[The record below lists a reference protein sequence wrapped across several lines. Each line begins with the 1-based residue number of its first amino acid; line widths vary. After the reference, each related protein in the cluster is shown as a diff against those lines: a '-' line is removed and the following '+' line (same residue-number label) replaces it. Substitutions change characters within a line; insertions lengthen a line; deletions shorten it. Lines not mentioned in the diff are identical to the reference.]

1 MNAKESEQ
9 TQSPTV
15 APVSAA
21 KFQVIRS
28 ARAFEE
34 IAQQIRTE
42 LAQGRLKVG
51 TRLPSER
58 ALSEQFGVS
67 RNTLRE
73 ALRSLEHAGLI
84 RLQKGATGGAFISG
98 RSGDAIA
105 TGLMDMY
112 HMGAI
117 QPEQLTEARIWLESI
132 LVREACARATPADIE
147 ALSGNIDAAEEATR
161 KDDFPARAATNLEF
175 HRILARMTGNPI
187 MVIVMNGVLNVL
199 AEFIGQVGHYENAY
213 VLPSRRRFVK
223 HLAARDSDA
232 AVAEME
238 SILKRLQRSYLSKIE
253 GGDAR
258 EVEAESSAAKTRPK
272 PAAKATAQ
280 PPARPAAKTT
290 EKTTANPIARPAA
303 KAAPKAAAKPP
314 VKTPR

>member
-1 MNAKESEQ
+1 MNAKESQ
-9 TQSPTV
+9 QAQAPAGV
-15 APVSAA
+15 PVSAA
-21 KFQVIRS
+21 KFKVIRS

-34 IAQQIRTE
+34 IAQQIRNE
-42 LAQGRLKVG
+42 LSQGRLKVG

-84 RLQKGATGGAFISG
+84 RLQKGASGGAFISG

-117 QPEQLTEARIWLESI
+117 QPAQLTEARIWLESI

-147 ALSGNIDAAEEATR
+147 ALGNNIDAAEEATR
-161 KDDFPARAATNLEF
+161 KDDFPERAATNLEF

-213 VLPSRRRFVK
+213 VLPSRRRFLK
-223 HLAARDSDA
+223 HLVAKDSDA
-232 AVAEME
+232 AAAEME
-238 SILKRLQRSYLSKIE
+238 SILKRLQRSYLSKAVDE
-253 GGDAR
+253 PEEAVQAAPASSRAR
-258 EVEAESSAAKTRPK
+258 AKPAVKSAA
-272 PAAKATAQ
+272 
-280 PPARPAAKTT
+280 ARPAAKKAAG
-290 EKTTANPIARPAA
+290 KTAA
-303 KAAPKAAAKPP
+303 KT
-314 VKTPR
+314 VR

>member
-1 MNAKESEQ
+1 MNAKEPQ
-9 TQSPTV
+9 PAQVPGD
-15 APVSAA
+15 APVSSA
-21 KFQVIRS
+21 KFKVIRS

-117 QPEQLTEARIWLESI
+117 QPAQLTEARIWLESI
-132 LVREACARATPADIE
+132 LVREACARATPADLE
-147 ALSGNIDAAEEATR
+147 ALAGNIDAAEEATR
-161 KDDFPARAATNLEF
+161 NNDFPARAATNLEF

-213 VLPSRRRFVK
+213 VLPSRRRFLK

-238 SILKRLQRSYLSKIE
+238 SILKRLQRSYLSKAE
-253 GGDAR
+253 DG
-258 EVEAESSAAKTRPK
+258 EAEDTAPA
-272 PAAKATAQ
+272 PAA
-280 PPARPAAKTT
+280 ARTRT
-290 EKTTANPIARPAA
+290 
-303 KAAPKAAAKPP
+303 KAAAKPAAGP
-314 VKTPR
+314 VAKAPAKPAAKSTEKAAAKPSAKAARKTPR

>member
-1 MNAKESEQ
+1 MNAKNSSDVPTADAES
-9 TQSPTV
+9 PA
-15 APVSAA
+15 APSARFKA
-21 KFQVIRS
+21 IRS

-51 TRLPSER
+51 SKLPSER

-84 RLQKGATGGAFISG
+84 RLQKGASGGAFISG

-117 QPEQLTEARIWLESI
+117 QPTQLTEARIWLESI

-147 ALSGNIDAAEEATR
+147 ALNKNIEAAEEATR
-161 KDDFPARAATNLEF
+161 QDDFPKRAATHLDF
-175 HRILARMTGNPI
+175 HRILARISGNPI
-187 MVIVMNGVLNVL
+187 MVIVMDGVLDVL
-199 AEFIGQVGHYENAY
+199 AEFIGQIGRYENAY
-213 VLPSRRRFVK
+213 VLPSRRRFLK
-223 HLAARDSDA
+223 HLAARDADA

-238 SILKRLQRSYLSKIE
+238 SVLKRLQRSYMSRVEK
-253 GGDAR
+253 DAG
-258 EVEAESSAAKTRPK
+258 AEDK
-272 PAAKATAQ
+272 PAASKA
-280 PPARPAAKTT
+280 PARTRT
-290 EKTTANPIARPAA
+290 
-303 KAAPKAAAKPP
+303 KAAPKPP
-314 VKTPR
+314 VKAAR

>member
-1 MNAKESEQ
+1 MDAKEP
-9 TQSPTV
+9 SPP
-15 APVSAA
+15 AADARSA
-21 KFQVIRS
+21 KFQPIRS

-34 IAQQIRTE
+34 IAQQIRGE
-42 LAQGRLKVG
+42 LSQGRLKVG

-84 RLQKGATGGAFISG
+84 RLQKGASGGAFISG

-117 QPEQLTEARIWLESI
+117 QPAQLTEARIWLESI
-132 LVREACARATPADIE
+132 LVREACARATPVDLE
-147 ALSGNIDAAEEATR
+147 ALAANIDAAEEALR
-161 KDDFPARAATNLEF
+161 RDDFPARAATNLEF

-199 AEFIGQVGHYENAY
+199 AEFIGQIGHEENAY
-213 VLPSRRRFVK
+213 VLPSRRRFLK
-223 HLAARDSDA
+223 HLAAKDADA
-232 AVAEME
+232 AAAEME
-238 SILKRLQRSYLSKIE
+238 SSLKRLQRSYLSKVGE
-253 GGDAR
+253 DAAQ
-258 EVEAESSAAKTRPK
+258 EAPAAAPAAPRKA
-272 PAAKATAQ
+272 AAKA
-280 PPARPAAKTT
+280 PAEKPAVKAAAKSATRAAKTT
-290 EKTTANPIARPAA
+290 R
-303 KAAPKAAAKPP
+303 
-314 VKTPR
+314 

>member
-1 MNAKESEQ
+1 MNAKESQ
-9 TQSPTV
+9 PTQPQAA

-132 LVREACARATPADIE
+132 LVREACVRATPADIE
-147 ALSGNIDAAEEATR
+147 ALSSNIDAAEEATR

-253 GGDAR
+253 GGDAQ
-258 EVEAESSAAKTRPK
+258 EAEAVPAAAKTRAKSAAKPAAKSAAKSVEKPVDKRAPK
-272 PAAKATAQ
+272 PAAK
-280 PPARPAAKTT
+280 PAAKT
-290 EKTTANPIARPAA
+290 
-303 KAAPKAAAKPP
+303 
-314 VKTPR
+314 PR

>member
-1 MNAKESEQ
+1 MTGKETHDQ
-9 TQSPTV
+9 DTQSE
-15 APVSAA
+15 APAA
-21 KFQVIRS
+21 TPARFQAIRS

-84 RLQKGATGGAFISG
+84 RLQKGASGGAFISG

-117 QPEQLTEARIWLESI
+117 QPAQLTEARIWLESI

-147 ALSGNIDAAEEATR
+147 ALNQNIEAAEEAMR
-161 KDDFPARAATNLEF
+161 KDDFPSRAAINLEF

-187 MVIVMNGVLNVL
+187 MVIVMSGVLNVL
-199 AEFIGQVGHYENAY
+199 AEFIGQIGHEDNAY

-223 HLAARDSDA
+223 HVAARDAEA
-232 AVAEME
+232 AAAEME
-238 SILKRLQRSYLSKIE
+238 SILKRLQRSYLSK
-253 GGDAR
+253 
-258 EVEAESSAAKTRPK
+258 VESKVPQAESGGA
-272 PAAKATAQ
+272 PAV
-280 PPARPAAKTT
+280 
-290 EKTTANPIARPAA
+290 
-303 KAAPKAAAKPP
+303 APKARAKVPAVAAKVAGKAA
-314 VKTPR
+314 VKTVAKPAR

>member
-1 MNAKESEQ
+1 MNAKESQ
-9 TQSPTV
+9 QAQ
-15 APVSAA
+15 APVDAQVSAA

-42 LAQGRLKVG
+42 LSQGRLKVG

-84 RLQKGATGGAFISG
+84 RLQKGASGGAFISG

-117 QPEQLTEARIWLESI
+117 QPEHLTEARIWLESI

-147 ALSGNIDAAEEATR
+147 ALNNNIDAAEEATR
-161 KDDFPARAATNLEF
+161 NDDFPVRAATNLEF

-187 MVIVMNGVLNVL
+187 MVIMMNGVLNVL
-199 AEFIGQVGHYENAY
+199 AEFIGQVGRYENAY
-213 VLPSRRRFVK
+213 VLPSRRRFLK
-223 HLAARDSDA
+223 HLAAKNSDA

-238 SILKRLQRSYLSKIE
+238 SILKRLQRSYLSKVE
-253 GGDAR
+253 GETAEGAPGAPEAPKAR
-258 EVEAESSAAKTRPK
+258 
-272 PAAKATAQ
+272 
-280 PPARPAAKTT
+280 ARPVAK
-290 EKTTANPIARPAA
+290 KSAA
-303 KAAPKAAAKPP
+303 KAAAKT
-314 VKTPR
+314 VR

>member
-1 MNAKESEQ
+1 MNAKESQ
-9 TQSPTV
+9 PTPTPAA

-42 LAQGRLKVG
+42 LSQGRLKVG

-147 ALSGNIDAAEEATR
+147 ALSSNIDAAEEATR

-253 GGDAR
+253 GGDAQ
-258 EVEAESSAAKTRPK
+258 EAEADPAAAKARPK
-272 PAAKATAQ
+272 PAAKAA
-280 PPARPAAKTT
+280 AKPAAKS
-290 EKTTANPIARPAA
+290 PAKPVA
-303 KAAPKAAAKPP
+303 KAASRPAAKPP

>member
-1 MNAKESEQ
+1 MTAKEPQPPQTEQ
-9 TQSPTV
+9 TA
-15 APVSAA
+15 APAT
-21 KFQVIRS
+21 KFKAIRS

-34 IAQQIRTE
+34 IAQQIRAE

-117 QPEQLTEARIWLESI
+117 QPAQLTEARIWLESI

-147 ALSGNIDAAEEATR
+147 ALSNNIDAAEEATR
-161 KDDFPARAATNLEF
+161 NNDFPARAATNLEF

-199 AEFIGQVGHYENAY
+199 AEFIGQVGHSDNAY
-213 VLPSRRRFVK
+213 VLPSRRRFLK
-223 HLAARDSDA
+223 HLSARDSDA

-238 SILKRLQRSYLSKIE
+238 SILKRLQRSYLSKVE
-253 GGDAR
+253 GGADEEAAEAPAPAKAR
-258 EVEAESSAAKTRPK
+258 AK
-272 PAAKATAQ
+272 PAAK
-280 PPARPAAKTT
+280 PAAKTAPKPAT
-290 EKTTANPIARPAA
+290 KVPPKSPAKPAA
-303 KAAPKAAAKPP
+303 KRAP
-314 VKTPR
+314 KTPR